1 MLREHGSE
9 PSGTTASDARENGS
23 SLHAGHPAA
32 RMRREPTRREVYEGA
47 GVDRALVETVKAR
60 RRAGDDAASVE
71 ADLAKRDPLKRLPR
85 ATPEGRLL
93 VAAVREALAVADVC
107 GVGRSTVAK
116 RLGVSLATIE
126 WWCLPGRDA
135 VITALP
141 LARMMMDDGEAKAV
155 LPRAARMTLMA
166 RLAAAGGFLVVG
178 DDEAGMDRTPLAAQV
193 CQVMGAVGDVA
204 RAVEAARAEKSAGG
218 PALTRD
224 EAIEL
229 GERVRAAQRELAEMA
244 GALDRVIGGGGG
256 SGKSGSVDLVG

>member
-9 PSGTTASDARENGS
+9 PSSTPASDAREDIP
-23 SLHAGHPAA
+23 SLHAGFAAA
-32 RMRREPTRREVYEGA
+32 RMKRTCGHECRDERA
-47 GVDRALVETVKAR
+47 GIDRALVETVKAR
-60 RRAGDDAASVE
+60 RRAGDDAAGVD
-71 ADLAKRDPLKRLPR
+71 ADLAVRDPLKRLPR

-141 LARMMMDDGEAKAV
+141 LARMLMDGGGDGEAKAI
-155 LPRAARMTLMA
+155 LPRAARMTLLA

-193 CQVMGAVGDVA
+193 CQVMVAVGDVA
-204 RAVEAARAEKSAGG
+204 KAVEAARAEKSAGG

-244 GALDRVIGGGGG
+244 GVLDRVIGGGAGA
-256 SGKSGSVDLVG
+256 KVDVVG